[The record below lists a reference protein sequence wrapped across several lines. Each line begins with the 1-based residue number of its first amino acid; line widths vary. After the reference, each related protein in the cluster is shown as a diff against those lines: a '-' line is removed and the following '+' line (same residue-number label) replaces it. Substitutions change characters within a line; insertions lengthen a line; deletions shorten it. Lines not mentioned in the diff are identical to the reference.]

1 MERLIAESL
10 KSKRGWWMDLRST
23 VTTFMVMMGL
33 FCAATPV
40 WADETVVPKLESTP
54 APASTTPPVS
64 VPNSTLPKS
73 HVQDAETKY
82 PVKPQVPGAS
92 PESSGKE
99 MAPGK
104 AEATPI
110 PSKPKLQEGE
120 QKPSVKVPASG
131 GPVDN
136 LGKDS
141 GPIKSEPLP
150 FKPKVQE
157 GEIKLPA
164 KGPHSTNGTL
174 PFKSMAPLPL
184 EITGKDGASMVLVPA
199 GEFTMGS
206 DKGDDDESPTHRVYL
221 DTFYIDKFEVTNGRF
236 AKFVEAIQSE
246 PPWGFSDKDTPVT
259 HADRPVR
266 WVSWMDAMGY
276 CLWDGKR
283 LPTEAEWEKAARGT
297 DGRIYPWG
305 NEAPTPTHAVFGLKE
320 GGSETVSPIGN
331 RDKGKSA
338 YGAHDLAGNLYE
350 WVMDWYAEDFYVNF
364 AKNPAINPRGP
375 SEGTAKVQRGGSYIN
390 NPYRL
395 RSSFRTKG
403 DPTEQD
409 PNVGFRCAQEVP
421 KLP

>member
-1 MERLIAESL
+1 
-10 KSKRGWWMDLRST
+10 MDIRST
-23 VTTFMVMMGL
+23 ITTFMVMMMGL
-33 FCAATPV
+33 SCAAAPA
-40 WADETVVPKLESTP
+40 WADEAVAPKSESTPTP
-54 APASTTPPVS
+54 APATPPVS
-64 VPNSTLPKS
+64 VPNPILPKS
-73 HVQDAETKY
+73 HAQDTEA
-82 PVKPQVPGAS
+82 KPPIKTQAPGA
-92 PESSGKE
+92 PAENTGKE
-99 MAPGK
+99 AAPGK
-104 AEATPI
+104 TESTQT

-120 QKPSVKVPASG
+120 QKPPVKVPAAG

-136 LGKDS
+136 LGKES
-141 GPIKSEPLP
+141 GPIKPDPVPSPS
-150 FKPKVQE
+150 KPKGQE
-157 GEIKLPA
+157 SEIKPPA
-164 KGPHSTNGTL
+164 KGLHPANGL
-174 PFKSMAPLPL
+174 VASKPVVQPSA
-184 EITGKDGASMVLVPA
+184 EITGKDGAPMVLVPA
-199 GEFTMGS
+199 SEFTMGS
-206 DKGDDDESPTHRVYL
+206 DKGDDDESPVHRVYL
-221 DTFYIDKFEVTNGRF
+221 DTFYLDKFEVTNGRF

-276 CLWDGKR
+276 CLWAGKR

-305 NEAPTPTHAVFGLKE
+305 NEVPTAAHAVFGLKE
-320 GGSETVSPIGN
+320 GGGETVSPIGN
-331 RDKGKSA
+331 RDKGRSA

-350 WVMDWYAEDFYVNF
+350 WVMDWYAEDFYTNF